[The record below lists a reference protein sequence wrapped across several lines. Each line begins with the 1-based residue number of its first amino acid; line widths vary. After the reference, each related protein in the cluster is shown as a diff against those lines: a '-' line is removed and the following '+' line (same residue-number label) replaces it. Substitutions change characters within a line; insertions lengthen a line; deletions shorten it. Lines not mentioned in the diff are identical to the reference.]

1 METNKIRVWLDSDPG
16 HDDMFAIIL
25 AAMSQKISLLGVS
38 TSAGNSTIH
47 HTTQNA
53 LNILAELGR
62 TDVKVYKGSKLPLC
76 TELRTAP
83 EVHGE
88 TGLTGA
94 VLKTSPERAVDK
106 NVFWE
111 IYNVISSSEDRVKF
125 VVTGAMTNLAIL
137 IKAFPDILTKIQS
150 ITIMG
155 GAVGLGN
162 ITPSA
167 EFNIFVDPESASI
180 VFNSGVKVTMIPLEV
195 THTALISS

>member
-1 METNKIRVWLDSDPG
+1 METAKIQVWLDCDPG

-25 AAMSQKISLLGVS
+25 AAMSEKINLLGIS

-53 LNILAELGR
+53 LNILAELSR
-62 TDVKVYKGSKLPLC
+62 TDIKVYKGSKLPLC
-76 TELRTAP
+76 AELRTAP

-94 VLKTSPERAVDK
+94 ILKTSPERAVER

-111 IYNVISSSEDRVKF
+111 IYNVISSNESKVKS

-137 IKAFPDILTKIQS
+137 IKAFPDILTKI
-150 ITIMG
+150 
-155 GAVGLGN
+155 
-162 ITPSA
+162 
-167 EFNIFVDPESASI
+167 
-180 VFNSGVKVTMIPLEV
+180 
-195 THTALISS
+195 